1 MSGGDSTRS
10 ELKAILLFVSI
21 LVILYGFVEFS
32 EIFTPE
38 FCAIFKSLP
47 ALYCAFRAFNC
58 WKQTTNKQK
67 IRHNIAFQYCF
78 TIITGLI
85 FCAGGDFFLRL
96 DKAGY
101 KIEPSFFI
109 LGLLSFLIGHIFFII
124 AFWLDGGNGLQL
136 KWGVLIYL
144 YVAIYLFYILK
155 RIPQEDNILRT
166 GVTTYCIIIGTMCH
180 RSLSLSFDAY
190 PRVQSTKFATY
201 GSIFFVISDSL
212 LAYNRFINPIP
223 FDYVWVLGTYF
234 LALVFLA
241 SSCDGSSRWAA
252 GWQ

>member
-1 MSGGDSTRS
+1 MGGDSRN
-10 ELKAILLFVSI
+10 ELKSILLIVGV

-32 EIFTPE
+32 EKFTPE
-38 FCAIFKSLP
+38 FCAVFKSLP
-47 ALYCAFRAFNC
+47 ALYCGYCSYNC
-58 WKQTTNKQK
+58 WKQTTNKK
-67 IRHNIAFQYCF
+67 IRHNTALKYCF
-78 TIITGLI
+78 TIMIGLV
-85 FCAGGDFFLRL
+85 FCAAGDFFLRL

-109 LGLLSFLIGHIFFII
+109 LGLVSFLIGHIFFII

-136 KWGVLIYL
+136 KWGFILYG
-144 YVAIYLFYILK
+144 YVAIYVSYILNN
-155 RIPQEDNILRT
+155 IPKEDYILRG
-166 GVTTYCIIIGTMCH
+166 GVTTYCIIIATMCH
-180 RSLSLSFDAY
+180 RSISLSYDAY
-190 PRVQSTKFATY
+190 PKVESTKYATY

-223 FDYVWVLGTYF
+223 FDYLWVLGSYF

-241 SSCDGSSRWAA
+241 SSCAGLSRWAA